1 MDEEN
6 ELIEQIEAE
15 IKKLGDNTKA
25 NYDELRRRYEE
36 LKSASNPEQMKK
48 LATEITLRQEALDR
62 KIDEN
67 FNTLKTAMKRTP
79 LSIPG
84 DDGPMAMP
92 LNMEAKLFTLHHLSL
107 KNRTDDKGVTPER
120 LRAEAVSVETY
131 EAYKREFDFFL
142 RMGPNPEG
150 LKALSV
156 GVDADGGYTVT
167 PQMSARIITRLFE
180 MDPLRQL
187 AGIETVT
194 TGALE
199 FLSDQSDIGSG
210 WEGETETGAETSTP
224 QWAKKR
230 IPVHTQYAKPR
241 ATQTLLEDSGINVE
255 AWLSN
260 KLGDRFLRV
269 EASAFVSADGV
280 GKPRGFLSYP
290 NYAIAG
296 TDQIGAV
303 EQINMRAAAALTA
316 DGFIAVKYS
325 LIEQFLTKATWLM
338 NRLTVADAMYLKN
351 GMGDYIWK
359 PGFQVDEPATILSLP
374 VRMSTSMP
382 VVGVNALAVALADW
396 AEFYMIVDRL
406 GITIQRDPFTVKPFV
421 EFYTR
426 KRVGGDVVNFQA
438 GKIGIIHV

>member
-1 MDEEN
+1 MDEN

-92 LNMEAKLFTLHHLSL
+92 LNMEKKLFVLSVL
-107 KNRTDDKGVTPER
+107 SARNREEKGVTPEKI
-120 LRAEAVSVETY
+120 RASDVTL
-131 EAYKREFDFFL
+131 EAYTAYKEAFDLLL
-142 RMGPNPEG
+142 RMGPSPDG

-156 GVDADGGYTVT
+156 GSDPDGGYTVT
-167 PQMSARIITRLFE
+167 PQMSARIIARLFE
-180 MDPLRQL
+180 GDPIRQL
-187 AGIETVT
+187 AGSENVT

-199 FLSDQSDIGSG
+199 WLVDFSDVETGWQGDEKVIG
-210 WEGETETGAETSTP
+210 GETATP
-224 QWAKKR
+224 QFSKKR
-230 IPVHTQYAKPR
+230 IPVHEAYARPR
-241 ATQTLLEDSGINVE
+241 ATQTLLEDSGINIE
-255 AWLSN
+255 AWLGN
-260 KLGDRFLRV
+260 KLADKFLRT
-269 EASAFVSADGV
+269 ESGAFVTGDGV
-280 GKPRGFLSYP
+280 NRPRGFLTYP
-290 NYAIAG
+290 TYAAARVDEWGKI
-296 TDQIGAV
+296 

-338 NRLTVADAMYLKN
+338 NRLTVADAMYLKD
-351 GMGDYIWK
+351 GTGQYIWK